1 MSTLGTYYLNA
12 PSLSSATAAYDDAA
26 LTIPA
31 ADGFYSDGVTVRELV
46 SGVFT
51 NVISSCAPCAAPC
64 SITPIN
70 VIEGKS
76 FLEMYQDMGSTIL
89 DVGAIV
95 IEIDYIATSPPLGLY
110 FEYDGTL
117 YNALSSQNFGFVQ
130 GPAGPNQV
138 IYIGNTADDCGI
150 LAAGYQSIPVQEFNP
165 VTNVFDNTGQFL
177 SVAALAPQIQ
187 LSAGIPGK
195 YVMVIPKPTASPS
208 ILYFQGRLLCN
219 PNTFTITVNCPANLP
234 SFTSTEDCLLQIDT
248 CALGTNQVYH
258 SADVN
263 GTTSLGGFF
272 GLYDWV
278 FSDSFGQT
286 VLPDGWYRSPSVPSP
301 DTSFEV
307 QDGVI
312 IGFGACASVT
322 TKDINYEAENAIAGS
337 CSTNVA
343 NLKLTISQPPTPA
356 YVDISAPATG
366 IYTTPVGLTHIQL
379 RLYWFEVYTPCGQ
392 VKMVIEKDGSIIA
405 SKTFTPTSGVFE
417 YLDVDFDLTE
427 FPLLVDAD
435 IYGYITLA

>member
-1 MSTLGTYYLNA
+1 MATAGIYYLNA

-31 ADGFYSDGVTVRELV
+31 ADGFYSDGVTIRELV

-51 NVISSCAPCAAPC
+51 NVISSCAPCAVPC

-70 VIEGKS
+70 VVEGKS
-76 FLEMYQDMGSTIL
+76 FLEMTQDMGGTVL

-95 IEIDYIATSPPLGLY
+95 IEIEYTTSEQPIGLY
-110 FEYDGTL
+110 FEYDGVL
-117 YNALSSQNFGFVQ
+117 YNTLSSQNFGFVQ

-150 LAAGYQSIPVQEFNP
+150 LAAGFQPLPVQEFNP
-165 VTNVFDNTGQFL
+165 VTNTFDNTGQFL

-187 LSAGIPGK
+187 LSPGTPGK
-195 YVMVIPKPTASPS
+195 YVMVIPKIAATPS
-208 ILYFQGRLLCN
+208 SLYFQGRLLCN
-219 PNTFTITVNCPANLP
+219 LNDFNITINCPTNLP
-234 SFTSTEDCLLQIDT
+234 SFTSTENCVVQIDT
-248 CALGTNQVYH
+248 CALGTNQIYH

-263 GTTSLGGFF
+263 GTTSSGGFF

-312 IGFGACASVT
+312 IGFGACAAVT
-322 TKDINYEAENAIAGS
+322 GWNIDYEVENTIAGA
-337 CSTNVA
+337 CSTNVP
-343 NLKLTISQPPTPA
+343 NLRLTISQPPIPA
-356 YVDISAPATG
+356 YLDINAPATG
-366 IYTTPVGLTHIQL
+366 TITIAAGLTHVQL
-379 RLYWFEVYTPCGQ
+379 RMYWFEIYTPCGQ
-392 VKMVIEKDGSIIA
+392 VKMVIEKDGVIIA
-405 SKTFTPTSGVFE
+405 SKTLTPTSGVYE
-417 YLDVDFDLTE
+417 YLDVDFELTI
-427 FPLLVDAD
+427 DAV
-435 IYGYITLA
+435 IYGYVTLA